1 MRTTLR
7 EKAILWVNGL
17 TIGLV
22 AEAIRHS
29 DIALLSLQGFGIL
42 IPMAIGLVLFT
53 GWMLHQQRLH

>member
-29 DIALLSLQGFGIL
+29 DIALLSLQGLSIL
-42 IPMAIGLVLFT
+42 TPTIVGLTLFT